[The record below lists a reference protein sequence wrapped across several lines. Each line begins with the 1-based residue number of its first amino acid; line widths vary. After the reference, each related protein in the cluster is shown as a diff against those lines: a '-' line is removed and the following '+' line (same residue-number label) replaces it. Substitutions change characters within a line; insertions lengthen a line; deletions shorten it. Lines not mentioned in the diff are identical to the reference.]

1 MGSFMQYANRIFW
14 KTFMSYPLIR
24 THKSTGKKYEFFW
37 KISRTYQMN
46 YPFWW
51 NIFAKFDSKY
61 NSEGNFRKIQKSQ
74 PFFDVANLVWKILD
88 RKTYVKVKLYHH
100 MSGRCN
106 FLIAKIEKTA
116 SFIRQ
121 NLNIMDYIW

>member
-1 MGSFMQYANRIFW
+1 
-14 KTFMSYPLIR
+14 
-24 THKSTGKKYEFFW
+24 
-37 KISRTYQMN
+37 MN
-46 YPFWW
+46 YPLWW
-51 NIFAKFDSKY
+51 NIFAKFDSNY

-74 PFFDVANLVWKILD
+74 PSFDVANLVCKILD
-88 RKTYVKVKLYHH
+88 RKTYVKVKLYYH